1 MGIDSES
8 ASESGKMKKG
18 LWLKKSLKNY
28 FGIPVQVSDPLLN
41 VAKWIAYV
49 TEIGATV
56 MVATP
61 LLLYFLVVI
70 IYESA
75 RLRIF
80 LTFAMVCLAVGL
92 MAICYLHFMWVKPSR
107 HLLLGLQQR
116 RLRTNLTYSDWIL
129 GFVLSTVIIT
139 PQVIVLAAQ
148 WRVRRFSNERA
159 RIRSPSPSR
168 EPETIGNPAVSL
180 QPDDDRNIRQQ
191 QYVCLPHDREVPEES
206 PYSQIDLDD
215 LPPSYSMAVLQC
227 PPEYSKVQSTLNL
240 NP

>member
-80 LTFAMVCLAVGL
+80 RAFEAFLIFAMVCLAVGL

-107 HLLLGLQQR
+107 HLLLGVQQR

-148 WRVRRFSNERA
+148 WRVYRSCRLKVIWRTYHLPTQWRFSSA
-159 RIRSPSPSR
+159 
-168 EPETIGNPAVSL
+168 
-180 QPDDDRNIRQQ
+180 QQNIPK
-191 QYVCLPHDREVPEES
+191 C
-206 PYSQIDLDD
+206 
-215 LPPSYSMAVLQC
+215 
-227 PPEYSKVQSTLNL
+227 KVRLI
-240 NP
+240 

>member
-41 VAKWIAYV
+41 VAKWISYV

-80 LTFAMVCLAVGL
+80 RAFESFLIFAMVCLAVGL

-107 HLLLGLQQR
+107 HLLLGLQQLSAIKFLPWILTVFLHSVPMAYPYYIHMTITYTYTVYNMPKR

-148 WRVRRFSNERA
+148 WRVYRSCRLKVIWRTYHLPTQWRFSSA
-159 RIRSPSPSR
+159 
-168 EPETIGNPAVSL
+168 
-180 QPDDDRNIRQQ
+180 QQNIPK
-191 QYVCLPHDREVPEES
+191 C
-206 PYSQIDLDD
+206 
-215 LPPSYSMAVLQC
+215 
-227 PPEYSKVQSTLNL
+227 KVRLI
-240 NP
+240 